1 RYYLIVPDDEAVLR
15 IVKASNLDDRYEGE
29 TFYYGFDTDSPD
41 DLQLDAKASVHTAFR
56 GHALSVTLVCEQ
68 WADFVSIYG
77 GLFFVGIILGLLFLM
92 ATVLIIYYKQVSEGF
107 DDASRFE
114 IMKKVGLSDNEVRGT
129 VRSQVLTVFFL
140 PLCAAFLHVAFAFP
154 MILRMLRLFS
164 LDNTLLFVV
173 TTAATCLAFALV
185 YTVIY
190 GVTARSYYR
199 IVNAA

>member
-1 RYYLIVPDDEAVLR
+1 
-15 IVKASNLDDRYEGE
+15 
-29 TFYYGFDTDSPD
+29 
-41 DLQLDAKASVHTAFR
+41 
-56 GHALSVTLVCEQ
+56 
-68 WADFVSIYG
+68 
-77 GLFFVGIILGLLFLM
+77 
-92 ATVLIIYYKQVSEGF
+92 
-107 DDASRFE
+107 
-114 IMKKVGLSDNEVRGT
+114 MKKVGLSDNEVRGT

-154 MILRMLRLFS
+154 MILRMLRIFS